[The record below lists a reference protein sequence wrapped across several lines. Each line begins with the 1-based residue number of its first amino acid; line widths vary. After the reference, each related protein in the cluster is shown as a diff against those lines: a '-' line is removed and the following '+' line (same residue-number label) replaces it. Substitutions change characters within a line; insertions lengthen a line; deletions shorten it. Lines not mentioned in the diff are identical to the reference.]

1 MSKRAQERRTG
12 EELVLTNSRPE
23 SLTSRS
29 LSVKQPFTL
38 DSGTSY
44 SPEKYRLCWN
54 SDLTRCERSV
64 PESKISQV
72 WHRGDNP
79 FSSTESSVREMN
91 ERPSAVKPVRG
102 VQNQLTEVKLDHQ
115 NLQVFENRY
124 IEKVLMNV
132 RRKLNRPEGDQ
143 MLDHRVHL
151 LIWGLFMTTTMKAVI
166 HVGED
171 YNKNLV
177 ACGNTNFDALKTF
190 FDIRQKLIL
199 NQKHEKNDCFHD

>member
-1 MSKRAQERRTG
+1 MNFSMFSSGHLLSIILPNIMSKRAQERRTG
-12 EELVLTNSRPE
+12 EELVLTNSKPE
-23 SLTSRS
+23 SLTSRR

-38 DSGTSY
+38 NSGTSY

-64 PESKISQV
+64 PDRVEDSSSSSQV

-91 ERPSAVKPVRG
+91 ERPSTGKPVRG

-132 RRKLNRPEGDQ
+132 RQKLNRPEGDQ
-143 MLDHRVHL
+143 MLDHRVNV
-151 LIWGLFMTTTMKAVI
+151 LIWRLFMTTTMK
-166 HVGED
+166 
-171 YNKNLV
+171 
-177 ACGNTNFDALKTF
+177 
-190 FDIRQKLIL
+190 Q
-199 NQKHEKNDCFHD
+199 